1 MNTDV
6 FLTRN
11 VHAIVIGKDFYVN
24 SWCDAAL
31 NVDIAREFCVLVR
44 GTRVFSSRVASN
56 VRAIDAPT
64 SLYMLQIW
72 PRFKNQ
78 FQKWT
83 LICCNDFPVFDGSL
97 CTLDLDAMKN

>member
-24 SWCDAAL
+24 VMQAL
-31 NVDIAREFCVLVR
+31 NVDISCEFCVLVR
-44 GTRVFSSRVASN
+44 GTRVFSSRAASN

-64 SLYMLQIW
+64 SLYMLQI
-72 PRFKNQ
+72 
-78 FQKWT
+78 
-83 LICCNDFPVFDGSL
+83 
-97 CTLDLDAMKN
+97 